1 MFTLH
6 QNQTFDMIKKII
18 VSFFVFL
25 LTQTSFAQKT
35 GTIIG
40 SVKDKDSQELLV
52 GVAVTLELTDFAV
65 ATDLDGKFK
74 ITSIPPKSYNI
85 KFSAIGY
92 KPLTLFNI
100 VVNVGNANIINA
112 EMEPTSKELSEI
124 VVIANT
130 YGKKI
135 ETPLS
140 VQSLTAEEIKS
151 NPGGNF
157 DISKVVQALPGVS
170 GTTGS
175 ASFRNDII
183 IRGGAPNENV
193 YYLDGIEIPQIN
205 HFATQGSAGGPAGI
219 LNVSFIEDVSLSSS
233 SFAAKYDNALSSVLQ
248 FKQRDGNP
256 DKVQGNIRV
265 SSTEIATTL
274 EGPLSKKTTFLA
286 SARRSYLQY
295 LFQAIDLPIRPN
307 YWDFQYKITH
317 KIDAKTTFTALGVG
331 AIDEFS
337 FGVPRSSTPDKE
349 FALRAFPSINQ
360 WNYTVGFGLKRLINK
375 GYVNITASRNMFDNK
390 LDQFEDGKEGDET
403 KRSLKTQSQEI
414 ENKLRV
420 EVNKFSGKWKFNYG
434 GMMQYVKYNNATFAR
449 IRKEITD
456 SLGNIIVPAVSINFN
471 SAIDFFRFGAF
482 ASVNRKLMGERLSLT
497 LGVRTDVNTFTTNGL
512 NPAEAFSPRFSVSYA
527 LTEKWNLNA
536 TVGRY
541 AKIPIYTVLGFR
553 NNAGELVNKDNKYI
567 ICDHYVAGVEYN
579 PTNSLRITAEG
590 FYKNYSNY
598 PVSVFDGISLANQ
611 GGNFGAIGNEDV
623 ISNGNG
629 RSYGAEL
636 FIQQKLIKN
645 FFATASYTLF
655 WSEFSGRDGKLI
667 ASAWDT
673 RHLVSFIVGRKFKRG
688 WEIGMKLRYSGG
700 SPYTPFDMVASQ
712 RNYVA
717 TGNGVFDNS
726 QLNTLR
732 LTSFRQFD
740 FRVDKKINFKRTTLD
755 IYFDVTNAL
764 LFKNQAIPNYSFKRL
779 DDNSGFETTD
789 GNALRSDGS
798 NGIPFI
804 LKNDDLSVTPALGFI
819 LEF

>member
-6 QNQTFDMIKKII
+6 QNQTFDMIKTFI
-18 VSFFVFL
+18 VSIFMFL

-40 SVKDKDSQELLV
+40 TVKDKDSQELLV
-52 GVAVTLELTDFAV
+52 GVAVTLESTDFAV

-74 ITSIPPKSYNI
+74 ISSIPPKSYNI

-112 EMEPTSKELSEI
+112 EMEPTSKELGEV

-337 FGVPRSSTPDKE
+337 FGVPQNSTPDKE
-349 FALRAFPSINQ
+349 YALRAFPTINQ

-420 EVNKFSGKWKFNYG
+420 EVNKFSGKK
-434 GMMQYVKYNNATFAR
+434 
-449 IRKEITD
+449 
-456 SLGNIIVPAVSINFN
+456 SLI
-471 SAIDFFRFGAF
+471 
-482 ASVNRKLMGERLSLT
+482 
-497 LGVRTDVNTFTTNGL
+497 
-512 NPAEAFSPRFSVSYA
+512 
-527 LTEKWNLNA
+527 
-536 TVGRY
+536 
-541 AKIPIYTVLGFR
+541 
-553 NNAGELVNKDNKYI
+553 
-567 ICDHYVAGVEYN
+567 
-579 PTNSLRITAEG
+579 
-590 FYKNYSNY
+590 
-598 PVSVFDGISLANQ
+598 
-611 GGNFGAIGNEDV
+611 
-623 ISNGNG
+623 
-629 RSYGAEL
+629 
-636 FIQQKLIKN
+636 
-645 FFATASYTLF
+645 
-655 WSEFSGRDGKLI
+655 
-667 ASAWDT
+667 
-673 RHLVSFIVGRKFKRG
+673 
-688 WEIGMKLRYSGG
+688 
-700 SPYTPFDMVASQ
+700 
-712 RNYVA
+712 
-717 TGNGVFDNS
+717 
-726 QLNTLR
+726 
-732 LTSFRQFD
+732 
-740 FRVDKKINFKRTTLD
+740 
-755 IYFDVTNAL
+755 
-764 LFKNQAIPNYSFKRL
+764 
-779 DDNSGFETTD
+779 
-789 GNALRSDGS
+789 
-798 NGIPFI
+798 
-804 LKNDDLSVTPALGFI
+804 
-819 LEF
+819 